1 MVAQSGQ
8 PQPQGQKAKTKLLS
22 FLSVEKISARHGTEG
37 WRIGIGFL
45 SQSQSPSQFRPAG
58 EGLFF
63 VSISDYYLT
72 IIRTFS
78 VEANCPGQQLE
89 HPSSTAGQH
98 DNPPARPAS
107 AVSTPAPCV
116 LFPYYPPMVWL
127 CSAHGMHMR
136 VSCCYI
142 KRLLFVYL
150 SEIKCVI
157 NGCWMPIGFEGFGQ
171 GDAGAVGSGG
181 TGSAL
186 GG

>member
-1 MVAQSGQ
+1 MLPPRRLGMARRAGDQAKAG
-8 PQPQGQKAKTKLLS
+8 PQAS
-22 FLSVEKISARHGTEG
+22 
-37 WRIGIGFL
+37 
-45 SQSQSPSQFRPAG
+45 FRPVLG
-58 EGLFF
+58 EQERGLIFAS
-63 VSISDYYLT
+63 VSDYYLH
-72 IIRTFS
+72 IIMGVLRG
-78 VEANCPGQQLE
+78 VHCPRQQLE